1 MPRGPV
7 SMVVVLTAAA
17 LAVLAPDTAAE
28 PVALAAD
35 AYTEAAAPDARHGS
49 KLFLRVS
56 ESTTAFLRFDLSAVP
71 AGSTVASATLSV
83 HVARLGTPGTVA
95 FHAAQATW
103 TEDELS
109 HGRRPAWETV
119 PIATLE
125 VSDSTSLTDYVRI
138 DVTAAVQAW
147 LGGTPNHGLAVVGTG
162 GVEVDL
168 MSKEYMPD
176 GRPPLLD
183 VIAVP
188 PPPAQ

>member
-7 SMVVVLTAAA
+7 SMVTVLTAA
-17 LAVLAPDTAAE
+17 LAVLAPRLAAE
-28 PVALAAD
+28 PVALSAD

-56 ESTTAFLRFDLSAVP
+56 ESTIAFLRFDLSAIP

-83 HVARLGTPGTVA
+83 YVGRFGAPGTA
-95 FHAAQATW
+95 ALHAVQGAW
-103 TEDELS
+103 TEDDLT
-109 HGRRPAWETV
+109 HVRRPAWAAE
-119 PIATLE
+119 PIATLA
-125 VSDSTSLTDYVRI
+125 VSESTPLTEYVRI

-147 LGGTPNHGLAVVGTG
+147 LSGAPNHGLAVVGTG